1 MIRIV
6 LVGDVFISRSIPDNG
21 YDGFKE
27 IVNLIN
33 AHEVRFANLETTVH
47 DREGYPSAFPG
58 GTWAMAAPQCMA
70 DLKRFGFNILNTA
83 NNHSM
88 DYSHPGL
95 LATLRVLK
103 SNGIQQV
110 GSGKNLAD
118 ASAPAFIECSHGRI
132 AVIGATSSF
141 HDSDAAGH
149 QKKDMPGRPGIN
161 PLRHKSVYQVPEED
175 YHHLQRIAQATGI
188 NDYHD
193 QAAKEGYLLPGE
205 EQKFAGFA
213 FIKGEKHLLHTTP
226 LEKDME
232 RITKSIVDAKKQS
245 DYVMVTIHSHQFS
258 KNDKKYP
265 PEFIRSFAQSCIDAG
280 ATVVAGHGPHV
291 LRGIE
296 IYRQGIIFYGLGNFI
311 FQNETVSHLPADF
324 YEKYSLS
331 ADDGVGSAM
340 EQRTR
345 KGTVGLCAD
354 PEAWNGVIVS
364 LEIRRDMKV
373 RLYPVEL
380 GFDLPRYR
388 NGLPRLSR
396 HEKSLRQIQRLS
408 VPYGTKILIKD
419 GIGHLRI
426 KA

>member
-1 MIRIV
+1 M
-6 LVGDVFISRSIPDNG
+6 
-21 YDGFKE
+21 
-27 IVNLIN
+27 
-33 AHEVRFANLETTVH
+33 
-47 DREGYPSAFPG
+47 
-58 GTWAMAAPQCMA
+58 
-70 DLKRFGFNILNTA
+70 
-83 NNHSM
+83 
-88 DYSHPGL
+88 
-95 LATLRVLK
+95 
-103 SNGIQQV
+103 
-110 GSGKNLAD
+110 
-118 ASAPAFIECSHGRI
+118 
-132 AVIGATSSF
+132 
-141 HDSDAAGH
+141 
-149 QKKDMPGRPGIN
+149 
-161 PLRHKSVYQVPEED
+161 
-175 YHHLQRIAQATGI
+175 
-188 NDYHD
+188 
-193 QAAKEGYLLPGE
+193 
-205 EQKFAGFA
+205 
-213 FIKGEKHLLHTTP
+213 
-226 LEKDME
+226 
-232 RITKSIVDAKKQS
+232 
-245 DYVMVTIHSHQFS
+245 
-258 KNDKKYP
+258 
-265 PEFIRSFAQSCIDAG
+265 
-280 ATVVAGHGPHV
+280 VAGHGPHV